1 MKLPSPLRFLCC
13 LLVVALLGACAKTET
28 AVALGNRTQ
37 VLHQNIGGEP
47 PDLDPQ
53 LMQTNAHFNVLMA
66 LYEGLT
72 GYDPRDL
79 HPVPGVAQ
87 RWEISADGL
96 AYTFHLRADA
106 QWSNGDAVTAR
117 DFEFSVRRMLSPK
130 FATPYKHY
138 FDIVRGAEDYS
149 AGQLADFA
157 AVGVRAVDDRTL
169 RIELR
174 QPAPYLLFLL
184 GSFAWMPVH
193 RATVEAHGAYDAI
206 ATGWSR
212 PGHIVTNGPFALADW
227 RNGEEIVVKKNPR
240 YWGARTVR
248 LQEIHFHLIENAD
261 TEERAFRTG
270 QLHLTEFVPA
280 TKLAIYA
287 ETAPDQL
294 SVAPFFSTYL
304 YEFNLARPPF
314 NEPRV
319 RRAFSLAIDRV
330 QLAASQPQQHLLA
343 ATGLVPPGT
352 DDYHYTGD
360 HALRFDPAEARRLL
374 AAAGFPEGKGFPAT
388 DLPFDT
394 SARHQH
400 FAEILQQMWE
410 RNLGV
415 RVNLANIEGRVYHAE
430 RVQRKYTLSRGGWVG
445 DYLDPH
451 AFLSVH
457 LTGGGQNVAG
467 YANPEFDA
475 LVRRALDQRDRAAR
489 HEIYRRAEDIL
500 MRDLPI
506 IPLFHYTAQHLVA
519 PSVRG
524 RYPNLLDYHPYQGM
538 WLESK

>member
-1 MKLPSPLRFLCC
+1 MPLPLRPLCC
-13 LLVVALLGACAKTET
+13 LLAVILLGACAKPET

-37 VLHQNIGGEP
+37 VLHQNIGAEP
-47 PDLDPQ
+47 RDLDPQ

-66 LYEGLT
+66 LYEGLI
-72 GYDPRDL
+72 GYDPHDL
-79 HPVPGVAQ
+79 HPVPGVAE
-87 RWEISADGL
+87 RWEISDDGRL
-96 AYTFHLRADA
+96 YTFHLRSDA
-106 QWSNGDAVTAR
+106 KWSNGDPVTAH

-138 FDIVRGAEDYS
+138 FDIISGAEDFG
-149 AGQLADFA
+149 AGRSLDFA
-157 AVGVRAVDDRTL
+157 AVGVRALDDRTL

-193 RATVEAHGAYDAI
+193 RATVEAHGAFDAV

-212 PGHIVTNGPFALADW
+212 LGHIVTNGPFALADW
-227 RNGEEIVVKKNPR
+227 RSGDAIVVRKNPH
-240 YWGARTVR
+240 YWGARDVR

-261 TEERAFRTG
+261 TEERAFRSG

-280 TKLAIYA
+280 TKLATYA
-287 ETAPDQL
+287 ETAPGQL
-294 SVAPFFSTYL
+294 AVTPFFSTYM
-304 YEFNLARPPF
+304 YEFNLTRPPF
-314 NEPRV
+314 NDLRV
-319 RRAFSLAIDRV
+319 RRAFSLAVDREK
-330 QLAASQPQQHLLA
+330 LAASQPQQRLLA

-352 DDYHYTGD
+352 DDYHYTGE
-360 HALRFDPAEARRLL
+360 HALRFDPVEARRLL
-374 AAAGFPEGKGFPAT
+374 AEAGFPDGKGFPPL
-388 DLPFDT
+388 DMSFDT

-400 FAEILQQMWE
+400 FAEVLQQMWE

-415 RVNLANIEGRVYHAE
+415 RVNLANSEGRVFHAE
-430 RVQRKYTLSRGGWVG
+430 RVRGTYALSRGGWVG

-475 LVRRALDQRDRAAR
+475 LVRGALDQRDRATR
-489 HEIYRRAEDIL
+489 HESYRRAEDVL

-506 IPLFHYTAQHLVA
+506 LPLFHYTSQHLVA

-524 RYPNLLDYHPYQGM
+524 LYPNLLDYHPYQGV
-538 WLESK
+538 WLDAK

>member
-1 MKLPSPLRFLCC
+1 MSPLLRSLSC
-13 LLVVALLGACAKTET
+13 LLVVALLSACAKPET
-28 AVALGNRTQ
+28 AVARGNRTQ
-37 VLHQNIGGEP
+37 VLHQNIGAEP
-47 PDLDPQ
+47 RDLDPQ

-72 GYDPRDL
+72 GYDPHDL
-79 HPVPGVAQ
+79 HPVPGVAE
-87 RWEISADGL
+87 RWEISDDGL
-96 AYTFHLRADA
+96 IYTFHLRADA
-106 QWSNGDAVTAR
+106 KWSNGDPVTAR

-138 FDIVRGAEDYS
+138 FDIIRGAEDYS
-149 AGQLADFA
+149 AGRLADFA
-157 AVGVRAVDDRTL
+157 GVGVRALDDRTL

-193 RATVEAHGAYDAI
+193 RATVEAHGAFDAVG
-206 ATGWSR
+206 TGWSR

-227 RNGEEIVVKKNPR
+227 RSADAIVVRKNLH
-240 YWGARTVR
+240 YWGAREVR

-261 TEERAFRTG
+261 TEERAFRSG
-270 QLHLTEFVPA
+270 QLHITEFVPA
-280 TKLAIYA
+280 TKLATYV
-287 ETAPDQL
+287 ETAPGQL
-294 SVAPFFSTYL
+294 AVTPFFSTYL
-304 YEFNLARPPF
+304 YEFNLTRPPF
-314 NEPRV
+314 NDPRV
-319 RRAFSLAIDRV
+319 RRAFSLAVDREK
-330 QLAASQPQQHLLA
+330 LAASQPQQRLLA

-352 DDYHYTGD
+352 DDYRFTGE

-374 AAAGFPEGKGFPAT
+374 AEAGFPGGTNFPPL
-388 DLPFDT
+388 DMSFDT

-400 FAEILQQMWE
+400 FAEVLQQMWE

-415 RVNLANIEGRVYHAE
+415 RVILANSEGRVFHAE
-430 RVQRKYTLSRGGWVG
+430 RVRGTYSLSRGGWVG

-467 YANPEFDA
+467 YASPEFDA
-475 LVRRALDQRDRAAR
+475 FVRTALDQRERAAR
-489 HEIYRRAEDIL
+489 HEIYRRAENTL

-506 IPLFHYTAQHLVA
+506 LPLFHYTSQHLVA

-524 RYPNLLDYHPYQGM
+524 FYPNLLDYHPYQRM
-538 WLESK
+538 WLEPK

>member
-1 MKLPSPLRFLCC
+1 MPLPLRPLCC
-13 LLVVALLGACAKTET
+13 LLAVTLLGACAKPET

-37 VLHQNIGGEP
+37 VLHQNIGAEP
-47 PDLDPQ
+47 RDLDPQ

-66 LYEGLT
+66 LYEGLI
-72 GYDPRDL
+72 GYDPHDL
-79 HPVPGVAQ
+79 HPVPGVAE
-87 RWEISADGL
+87 RWDISDDGRL
-96 AYTFHLRADA
+96 YTFHLRADA
-106 QWSNGDAVTAR
+106 RWSNGDPVTAQ

-138 FDIVRGAEDYS
+138 FDIIRGAEDFG
-149 AGQLADFA
+149 AGRSFDFA
-157 AVGVRAVDDRTL
+157 AVGVRALDDRTL

-193 RATVEAHGAYDAI
+193 RATVEAHGAFDAV

-212 PGHIVTNGPFALADW
+212 LGHIVTNGPFALADW
-227 RNGEEIVVKKNPR
+227 RSGDAIVVRKNPH
-240 YWGARTVR
+240 YWGARSVR
-248 LQEIHFHLIENAD
+248 LQEIQFHLIENAD
-261 TEERAFRTG
+261 TEERAFRSG

-280 TKLAIYA
+280 TKLATYA
-287 ETAPDQL
+287 ETAPGQL
-294 SVAPFFSTYL
+294 AVTPFFSTYM
-304 YEFNLARPPF
+304 YEFNLTRPPF
-314 NEPRV
+314 NDLRV
-319 RRAFSLAIDRV
+319 RRAFSLAVDREK
-330 QLAASQPQQHLLA
+330 LAASQPQQRLLA

-352 DDYHYTGD
+352 DDYHYTGE
-360 HALRFDPAEARRLL
+360 HALRFDPVEARRLL
-374 AAAGFPEGKGFPAT
+374 AEAGFPGGKNFPAL
-388 DLPFDT
+388 DMNFDT

-400 FAEILQQMWE
+400 FAEVLQQMWE

-415 RVNLANIEGRVYHAE
+415 RVNLANSEGRVFHAE
-430 RVQRKYTLSRGGWVG
+430 RVRGTYALSRGGWVG

-475 LVRRALDQRDRAAR
+475 LVRGALDQRDRATR
-489 HEIYRRAEDIL
+489 HESYRRAEDVL

-506 IPLFHYTAQHLVA
+506 LPLFHYTSQHLVA

-524 RYPNLLDYHPYQGM
+524 LYPNLLDYHPYQGV
-538 WLESK
+538 WLEAK